1 MCYRHSLLNES
12 SRQRPRMKRVAEEAA
27 ATTTT
32 TPFQTM
38 GYEVQAFFSASAAP
52 GFFYYTFCAP
62 VGSFGVLFLVFL
74 DALVPLTGKS
84 LASVGKSLTWFCHV
98 SLCLFK
104 AKDDKRNGKGREN
117 QRKISEGP
125 APDLQQAF
133 PKSCSSPLTDD
144 QQ

>member
-38 GYEVQAFFSASAAP
+38 GYEVQALFSSAAAP

-62 VGSFGVLFLVFL
+62 VGSFGVLFLVFFGCCKP
-74 DALVPLTGKS
+74 VKFCFGKTHKS
-84 LASVGKSLTWFCHV
+84 LINLLNPFWCDCSIPS
-98 SLCLFK
+98 
-104 AKDDKRNGKGREN
+104 
-117 QRKISEGP
+117 QRRI
-125 APDLQQAF
+125 
-133 PKSCSSPLTDD
+133 
-144 QQ
+144 